1 MTEPRSA
8 TAPGILALGL
18 SFVAGFVDTFGFIAL
33 FGLFT
38 AHVTGNF
45 VLIGAAIVNP
55 GPGVV
60 AKLLALPVFMA
71 VVALICLI
79 VRAHEALSR
88 SAMIPLL
95 ALQWVLLAAFMAAGL
110 SWAPFGQADALDAV
124 ATGLIGVAAMAVQ
137 NAAARLVLPTLV
149 PTTVMTGNVTQFVID
164 AVDAF
169 PGGANARRVAALG
182 RLKRFAPA
190 MISFA
195 LGALAGALGFAF
207 AGFWGLLLPLAALA
221 AVLALE
227 YWGADVPQRAKQA

>member
-8 TAPGILALGL
+8 AAPGALALGL

-45 VLIGAAIVNP
+45 VLIGAAIVSP

-88 SAMIPLL
+88 SALIPLF
-95 ALQWVLLAAFMAAGL
+95 ALQWVFLAALMAAGL
-110 SWAPFGQADALDAV
+110 SWAPRGIME
-124 ATGLIGVAAMAVQ
+124 IGRAH
-137 NAAARLVLPTLV
+137 RLT
-149 PTTVMTGNVTQFVID
+149 
-164 AVDAF
+164 
-169 PGGANARRVAALG
+169 
-182 RLKRFAPA
+182 
-190 MISFA
+190 
-195 LGALAGALGFAF
+195 
-207 AGFWGLLLPLAALA
+207 
-221 AVLALE
+221 
-227 YWGADVPQRAKQA
+227 